1 MQKLFGSVLSS
12 IYKMKDETS
21 PMYIPTHT
29 HVLTTTIELPWLNWS
44 FNIFAHEN
52 QLDDQL

>member
-1 MQKLFGSVLSS
+1 MQKLFGSVLSL

-29 HVLTTTIELPWLNWS
+29 HVLTITIELPWFNWS
-44 FNIFAHEN
+44 FNTFAHEN

>member
-1 MQKLFGSVLSS
+1 MQKLFGSIPSL

-21 PMYIPTHT
+21 PMCVPTHT
-29 HVLTTTIELPWLNWS
+29 HMFTATQNCPNSTGA
-44 FNIFAHEN
+44 FAPHEN

>member
-1 MQKLFGSVLSS
+1 MQKLFGSVLSL

-29 HVLTTTIELPWLNWS
+29 HVLTTTIELPWFNWS